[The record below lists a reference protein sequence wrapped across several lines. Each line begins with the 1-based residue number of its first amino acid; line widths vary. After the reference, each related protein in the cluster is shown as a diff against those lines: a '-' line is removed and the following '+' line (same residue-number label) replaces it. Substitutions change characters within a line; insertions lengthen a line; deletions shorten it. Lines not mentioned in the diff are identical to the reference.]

1 MEDIKKDEAY
11 KKLNIPRSLNIMGYN
26 LTYKDPPLKGELYRY
41 RCRTKNCNF
50 FIKINKENITKL
62 QNNEND
68 IQYIE
73 MNVHTNHKEIKYI
86 IDDGDIK
93 SEEQIKKIATNLIK
107 LNLKEPLSF
116 HINNLKNNKI
126 TLKKKELE
134 IYYIL

>member
-1 MEDIKKDEAY
+1 
-11 KKLNIPRSLNIMGYN
+11 
-26 LTYKDPPLKGELYRY
+26 
-41 RCRTKNCNF
+41 
-50 FIKINKENITKL
+50 
-62 QNNEND
+62 
-68 IQYIE
+68 

-126 TLKKKELE
+126 TLKKKN
-134 IYYIL
+134 